1 MFLEP
6 GTTKRSLTTFEKGI
20 NDVFDIL
27 RPPFGIGYFQLDMTR
42 TLDLL
47 SRIEKD
53 TDHRPS
59 LTAFFIKA
67 SAISLLNSPAYLDM
81 LHGSKIFLPP
91 TIDISVSVA
100 GRTRMAPLALVRD
113 VINKSL
119 PDVSRELALEVK
131 RVREK
136 EERDIANFNRFG
148 WLLPRIIRRFLLR
161 LFMNSYRGVRS
172 SAGSFQISNTSAFFS
187 DYNIS
192 RAFVRPLLITGAIKM
207 RPYVVDGKL
216 EARRTCIFTLHA
228 DHRLVDGITGA
239 PFIKAFATVLE
250 QDPAITL
257 ESGAKLK
264 PEKYSLEKR
273 YL

>member
-27 RPPFGIGYFQLDMTR
+27 HPPFAIGYFQLDMTR

-53 TDHRPS
+53 TGRRPS

-67 SAISLLNSPAYLDM
+67 SAISLLNSPALIEM

-119 PDVSRELALEVK
+119 PDVSRELAVEVTK
-131 RVREK
+131 VREK

-148 WLLPRIIRRFLLR
+148 WLLPRIVRRFFLR
-161 LFMNSYRGVRS
+161 LFMNSYRGVRNS
-172 SAGSFQISNTSAFFS
+172 LGTFQISNVSAFCY
-187 DYNIS
+187 DYVATRI
-192 RAFVRPLLITGAIKM
+192 FVRPLLITGAIKM
-207 RPYVVDGKL
+207 RPYVVDDRL
-216 EARRTCIFTLHA
+216 EARPTCIFTLHV
-228 DHRLVDGITGA
+228 DHRLIDGVTA
-239 PFIKAFATVLE
+239 TPFIKTFATVLE

-264 PEKYSLEKR
+264 PEKYSLDKR